1 VDARHIFCRRDRS
14 HRPAV
19 WARSLAQRRQRRD
32 GSCRARSRR
41 GGKPPGGLAVA
52 RERLPAV
59 IRIPCLAAAG
69 GRDRVLPG
77 AGARGQP
84 TNAWPQ
90 QDPSRRA
97 LPWRDT
103 RAAGVMSSRALRRTA
118 TPGLRTRDADGC
130 EGQECRSVEAPGP
143 EPSWR
148 RARGDPA
155 RSLSPRCRL
164 RCMLSASTTPK
175 PLGRPGGWAG
185 RRSRFTPVS
194 SGLVR

>member
-1 VDARHIFCRRDRS
+1 MVRHVRGVIGITNNILVSPPASPDKIQDEIDEAFRREAEVDARHISVDVTDHTARPNGHAHSLSEASRRG
-14 HRPAV
+14 
-19 WARSLAQRRQRRD
+19 

-69 GRDRVLPG
+69 GPDRDLPG

-97 LPWRDT
+97 LAWRDT

-118 TPGLRTRDADGC
+118 TPGLRTREMRMA
-130 EGQECRSVEAPGP
+130 
-143 EPSWR
+143 
-148 RARGDPA
+148 ARG
-155 RSLSPRCRL
+155 
-164 RCMLSASTTPK
+164 
-175 PLGRPGGWAG
+175 
-185 RRSRFTPVS
+185 
-194 SGLVR
+194 